1 MCIHILLVISM
12 VNMTLAVPKE
22 LKKEMD
28 EYPWVNWSEIA
39 RIAFKNRV
47 KELRI
52 LDEFRSDS
60 EMTEEDAIELGRK
73 VNKKLYKRYKES
85 S

>member
-1 MCIHILLVISM
+1 MISM

-73 VNKKLYKRYKES
+73 VNKNLYKRYKES